1 MTDDPRQ
8 RVSSASTWEGTAMA
22 KFVYVYTG
30 GQAASTPQE
39 QEAVLG
45 KWMAWFGELGSAV
58 KDAGN
63 AFGPSATVRADGEVL
78 GTGGKATGYSIV
90 EADSLES
97 ATRLA
102 KGSPILH
109 DGGSVVVYEAL
120 EM

>member
-1 MTDDPRQ
+1 
-8 RVSSASTWEGTAMA
+8 
-22 KFVYVYTG
+22 
-30 GQAASTPQE
+30 
-39 QEAVLG
+39 
-45 KWMAWFGELGSAV
+45 
-58 KDAGN
+58 
-63 AFGPSATVRADGEVL
+63 VL

-109 DGGSVVVYEAL
+109 DGGSVEVYEAL